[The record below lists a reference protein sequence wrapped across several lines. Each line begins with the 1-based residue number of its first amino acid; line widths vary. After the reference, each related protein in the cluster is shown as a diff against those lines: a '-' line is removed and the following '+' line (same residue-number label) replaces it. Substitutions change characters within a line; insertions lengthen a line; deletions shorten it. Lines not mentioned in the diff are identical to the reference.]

1 MDKFIIDGGNI
12 LEGEIN
18 ISGAKNSVL
27 PIMAASILNNG
38 TTVLRNVPLVHD
50 VITMKQIL
58 EYIGAKV
65 EIDGNTLNINTENI
79 NKTEAPYELVK
90 KMRSSYYVLGSL
102 IGRFGKAS
110 VSLPGGCVIGARP
123 VDLHIKGLKALG
135 ADIELEHGYIKSRF
149 SKLKGTKIFLEGM
162 HGPSV
167 GATINVMMAASAAN
181 GESVISG
188 AACEPEVI
196 DVANFINSMGGDIR
210 GAGTHTI
217 EINGKTTFHDTEY
230 RIIPDRIEAGT
241 YIIAGVLAA
250 KELLIKNTIPSHLE
264 SLLVKLNEIGLN
276 PIVDHNN
283 ILVKRKETFKSTN
296 IKVLP
301 YPGFPTDMQAQ
312 FAVLMTQA
320 EGKSIISETIFENR
334 FMYVPELLRMGADIQ
349 IEDNNAFVNGPTVLE
364 GAEVMASD
372 LRASAALILAALI
385 AKGKT
390 TISRIYHIDRGYE
403 RIEKK
408 LSNVGASIKRVN
420 PNQEE

>member
-1 MDKFIIDGGNI
+1 MDKFVIYGGNI
-12 LEGEIN
+12 LEGEIS
-18 ISGAKNSVL
+18 IGGAKNSVL
-27 PIMAASILNNG
+27 PIMAACILNKG
-38 TTVLRNVPLVHD
+38 TIVLKNVPLVHD
-50 VITMKQIL
+50 VLTMKQIL

-65 EIDGNTLNINTENI
+65 TLENDVLTIDTRTID
-79 NKTEAPYELVK
+79 KTEAPYELVK

-102 IGRFGKAS
+102 IGRFGEAS

-167 GATINVMMAASAAN
+167 GATINVMMAASCAN
-181 GESVISG
+181 GETVIRG
-188 AACEPEVI
+188 AACEPEVS
-196 DVANFINSMGGDIR
+196 DVANFINSMGGHIK

-217 EINGKTTFHDTEY
+217 TIQGVEEFHDSEY
-230 RIIPDRIEAGT
+230 TIIPDRIEAGT
-241 YIIAGVLAA
+241 YIIAGALAA
-250 KELLIKNTIPSHLE
+250 KELLVKNLIPGHID
-264 SLLVKLNEIGLN
+264 SLLSKLTELGLTPTVN
-276 PIVDHNN
+276 KNSVLIR
-283 ILVKRKETFKSTN
+283 RKENIRPTN

-320 EGKSIISETIFENR
+320 QGKSIINETIFENR
-334 FMYVPELLRMGADIQ
+334 FMYAPELMRMGADIQ
-349 IEDNNAFVNGPTVLE
+349 IEDNNAFINGPTFLE

-372 LRASAALILAALI
+372 LRASAALVLAALI

-390 TISRIYHIDRGYE
+390 VISRIYHIDRGYE
-403 RIEKK
+403 KIEKK
-408 LSNVGASIKRVN
+408 LSGVGASIERIK

>member
-27 PIMAASILNNG
+27 PIMAASILNKG

-58 EYIGAKV
+58 EYIGAKL
-65 EIDGNTLNINTENI
+65 DFNGNILTINTENI
-79 NKTEAPYELVK
+79 DKTEAPYELVK

-149 SKLKGTKIFLEGM
+149 SKLKGAKIFLEGM

-167 GATINVMMAASAAN
+167 GATINVMMAASAAK
-181 GESVISG
+181 GETVISG

-196 DVANFINSMGGDIR
+196 DVANFINSMGSDIK

-217 EINGKTTFHDTEY
+217 TINGTATFHDTEY
-230 RIIPDRIEAGT
+230 MIIPDRIEAGT

-250 KELLIKNTIPSHLE
+250 KELLVKNIIPSHLE
-264 SLLVKLNEIGLN
+264 SLLIKLNEIGLN
-276 PIVDHNN
+276 PVVYNDK
-283 ILVKRKETFKSTN
+283 ILVRRKENLKSTN

-320 EGKSIISETIFENR
+320 NGKSIINETIFENR
-334 FMYVPELLRMGADIQ
+334 FMYVPELMRMGADIQ
-349 IEDNNAFVNGPTVLE
+349 IEDNNAFINGPTLLE

-403 RIEKK
+403 KIEEKI
-408 LSNVGASIKRVN
+408 SNVGASIKRVN

>member
-196 DVANFINSMGGDIR
+196 DVANFINSMGGYKR
-210 GAGTHTI
+210 SGNT
-217 EINGKTTFHDTEY
+217 Y
-230 RIIPDRIEAGT
+230 DRN
-241 YIIAGVLAA
+241 
-250 KELLIKNTIPSHLE
+250 KRK
-264 SLLVKLNEIGLN
+264 
-276 PIVDHNN
+276 NN
-283 ILVKRKETFKSTN
+283 I
-296 IKVLP
+296 P
-301 YPGFPTDMQAQ
+301 
-312 FAVLMTQA
+312 
-320 EGKSIISETIFENR
+320 
-334 FMYVPELLRMGADIQ
+334 
-349 IEDNNAFVNGPTVLE
+349 
-364 GAEVMASD
+364 
-372 LRASAALILAALI
+372 
-385 AKGKT
+385 
-390 TISRIYHIDRGYE
+390 
-403 RIEKK
+403 
-408 LSNVGASIKRVN
+408 
-420 PNQEE
+420 